1 VIKLTIP
8 SGLLAEV
15 LLDPEGW
22 STLSGSYKLDLHMRN
37 GGRAKEGLLDRLMFT
52 PSQLWVARTVLAPR
66 FAEFML
72 RRRAEF
78 AQMLRDKLTG
88 TA

>member
-1 VIKLTIP
+1 MLR
-8 SGLLAEV
+8 
-15 LLDPEGW
+15 DPEGW

-37 GGRAKEGLLDRLMFT
+37 GGRSKEGLLDRLMYT
-52 PSQLWVARTVLAPR
+52 PSLWWVARTVLAPR
-66 FAEFML
+66 FVEFMV

-78 AQMLRDKLTG
+78 FQMLRDKLAG